1 MNLNT
6 VILSGHLAS
15 EPGATGKGDQ
25 VATFVLSF
33 LAPYGSDRG
42 GGAKRRDF
50 VSVVAF
56 GKSAEACH
64 RFLKKGSKVV
74 VDGRLRQD
82 RWANPVS
89 GERSR
94 LALLADRIHFVSAL
108 RKAPKTPEGSAD
120 SPRVWAQAPSD
131 PGSSEAPAAI
141 PSVSAPTPSGPLAT
155 PRS

>member
-6 VILSGHLAS
+6 IILSGHLTS

-25 VATFVLSF
+25 VATFTLSF

-64 RFLKKGSKVV
+64 KFLKKGSKVV

-82 RWANPVS
+82 RWLNPVS
-89 GERSR
+89 GEHSR
-94 LALLADRIHFVSAL
+94 LSIVADRIHFVAAL
-108 RKAPKTPEGSAD
+108 KKAGRSPDEEASRTPPPAAQVAIVPVS
-120 SPRVWAQAPSD
+120 SLAQANPQ
-131 PGSSEAPAAI
+131 A
-141 PSVSAPTPSGPLAT
+141 
-155 PRS
+155 